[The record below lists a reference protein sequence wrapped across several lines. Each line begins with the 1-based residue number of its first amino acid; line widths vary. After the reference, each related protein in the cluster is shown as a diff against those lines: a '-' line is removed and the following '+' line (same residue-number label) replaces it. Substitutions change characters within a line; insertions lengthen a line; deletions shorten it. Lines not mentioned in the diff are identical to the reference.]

1 MAVGFMAL
9 FSDKRAHAIGFQLR
23 GPGTGKDNACLGLA
37 CVLTKFTRCDN
48 EPRTVAPVCAN
59 TPK

>member
-1 MAVGFMAL
+1 MAL